1 MVENIFAR
9 NIKVG
14 ECSEAVLR
22 IEMNYEVKNG
32 EKGGHNP
39 IVRNINLDKIT
50 CLKSRYGIFIDGL
63 NRDDQVSGISLS
75 NCNFQQVS
83 DGNIMT
89 GVKGVTLKNVTI
101 NGKVLKETSSTLKHK

>member
-1 MVENIFAR
+1 VS
-9 NIKVG
+9 

-22 IEMNYEVKNG
+22 IELNYEVKNG

-39 IVRNINLDKIT
+39 VVRNINLDKIT

-63 NRDDQVSGISLS
+63 NGDNQVLGINLTD
-75 NCNFQQVS
+75 CEFQQVS
-83 DGNIMT
+83 DGNKMT

-101 NGKVLKETSSTLKHK
+101 NRKVLKETPSILKHK